1 MIVKLIGEETKNP
14 KKTIPRAIVFS
25 LFFITLAYSSVASVL
40 TLMWPY
46 YDQVCQKLP
55 NVLIPQVW

>member
-1 MIVKLIGEETKNP
+1 MNYMFVGEESKDP
-14 KKTIPRAIVFS
+14 KKTIPLAIILS

-46 YDQVCQKLP
+46 YDQV
-55 NVLIPQVW
+55 